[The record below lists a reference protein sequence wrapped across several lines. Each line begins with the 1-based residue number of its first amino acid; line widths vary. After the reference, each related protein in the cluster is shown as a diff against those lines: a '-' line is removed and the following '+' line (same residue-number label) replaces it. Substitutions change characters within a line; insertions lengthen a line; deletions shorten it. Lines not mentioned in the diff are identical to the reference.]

1 MSTTTSPY
9 GRVPGVPSVV
19 VVGSAQ
25 PSQAV
30 RTDGHLETFSPL
42 SGGPAGGAGP
52 SPRRGW
58 LAPSTRVLAQGV
70 GLVVLLGSALA
81 LSAVAPL
88 PASAAPAPCPSGSPP
103 VECPPV
109 ALPLG
114 TELPVPA
121 GPPTSVSCLPG
132 SPRPECPSPG
142 GTAAPGEPCPG
153 PGCLPPPPPPI
164 PPGGGQAGQG
174 SANEAEC
181 GISALGGCVTNAITA
196 FFRDLVT
203 TALNPLLDLLSTTL
217 LTTPTPQ
224 SLPHIG
230 ELWTNSWQILLASYA
245 VLILIAGVL
254 VMAYET
260 LQTHSSVKEIAPRIV
275 VGFLAGA
282 LSLWAASQAIDIANA
297 LAQAIMGSGLDAP
310 SAGESLRNLILG
322 PLNGGIF
329 IILVGLFVAGM
340 LLVLLLT
347 YIVRVALTIVLIA
360 GAPLALMFHAL
371 PQTEPIAYWWWK
383 AFGGCLAIQVV
394 QSLALITTLK
404 VLLAPGGFSVFGPT
418 TSGLAN
424 LLVALALFY
433 ILTKIPFWVL
443 GSLRVSGRRSTVGT
457 ITRAYVVGTALGWI
471 NPRHHA
477 PSTGQRSSPHGGPSG
492 GGPSSGG
499 PRGGGGPSGPNPSG
513 GSGGCGPSGSGG
525 RGPCGGAGRR
535 PSGGGGRGPSRGNSP
550 GGGRGPGHRG
560 QVSPSGRLWPQPMS
574 HRAMRP
580 AVPGRPVPMTGI
592 PGFGDRRVPT
602 ARSGLQSASSCQP
615 SVHPAVPTPASPP
628 RPSRVP
634 PRRLPVDLP
643 AARRSSSP
651 RPVPTRRARSG
662 GLW

>member
-1 MSTTTSPY
+1 M
-9 GRVPGVPSVV
+9 G
-19 VVGSAQ
+19 
-25 PSQAV
+25 
-30 RTDGHLETFSPL
+30 D
-42 SGGPAGGAGP
+42 
-52 SPRRGW
+52 
-58 LAPSTRVLAQGV
+58 
-70 GLVVLLGSALA
+70 
-81 LSAVAPL
+81 
-88 PASAAPAPCPSGSPP
+88 
-103 VECPPV
+103 
-109 ALPLG
+109 
-114 TELPVPA
+114 
-121 GPPTSVSCLPG
+121 
-132 SPRPECPSPG
+132 
-142 GTAAPGEPCPG
+142 
-153 PGCLPPPPPPI
+153 
-164 PPGGGQAGQG
+164 
-174 SANEAEC
+174 AEC
-181 GISALGGCVTNAITA
+181 GVTSLGGCVTNAITV

-224 SLPHIG
+224 SLPRIG
-230 ELWTNSWQILLASYA
+230 ELWSNSWQILLASY
-245 VLILIAGVL
+245 VLLILIAGVL
-254 VMAYET
+254 VMAYES

-282 LSLWAASQAIDIANA
+282 LSLWAASQAIDVANA
-297 LAQAIMGSGLDAP
+297 LAQAIMGSGLDAN
-310 SAGESLRNLILG
+310 SAGQTMRNLVLG

-383 AFGGCLAIQVV
+383 AFGGCLVIQVV

-404 VLLAPGGFSVFGPT
+404 VFLAPGGFSVFGPT
-418 TSGLAN
+418 TTGLIN

-443 GSLRVSGRRSTVGT
+443 GSLRVSSGRRSTVGT
-457 ITRAYVVGTALGWI
+457 IARAYLVGTALGWI

-477 PSTGQRSSPHGGPSG
+477 PSTGQRSSPQRGPSGRGGGPRG

-513 GSGGCGPSGSGG
+513 GGG
-525 RGPCGGAGRR
+525 RGPSGGSGRG
-535 PSGGGGRGPSRGNSP
+535 PSGGGRGPSRGSPP

-574 HRAMRP
+574 TRAMRP

-592 PGFGDRRVPT
+592 AEPGGRRAPVANPG
-602 ARSGLQSASSCQP
+602 ARSVSPRQP
-615 SVHPAVPTPASPP
+615 GVHPAEPPPAPP
-628 RPSRVP
+628 LRPSRVP
-634 PRRLPVDLP
+634 PRQLPVDLP
-643 AARRSSSP
+643 AARRGPTP
-651 RPVPTRRARSG
+651 RPVPTRRARRSG

>member
-1 MSTTTSPY
+1 MSTTTPSY
-9 GRVPGVPSVV
+9 RRVSGALP
-19 VVGSAQ
+19 VGMARSAQ

-30 RTDGHLETFSPL
+30 RTDRHPETLSPP
-42 SGGPAGGAGP
+42 PARTAGP
-52 SPRRGW
+52 CPRREW
-58 LAPSTRVLAQGV
+58 LAPSTRVLARGV
-70 GLVVLLGSALA
+70 GLIVLLGSALA
-81 LSAVAPL
+81 LTAVAPL
-88 PASAAPAPCPSGSPP
+88 PASAAQPAPCPPGSPP

-109 ALPLG
+109 TPLLS
-114 TELPVPA
+114 TALPVPA
-121 GPPTSVSCLPG
+121 GPPTSVGCLPG
-132 SPRPECPSPG
+132 SPQPECPSPG
-142 GTAAPGEPCPG
+142 GTTAPGGPCPG
-153 PGCLPPPPPPI
+153 LGCLPPPPPPI

-224 SLPHIG
+224 SLPRIG
-230 ELWTNSWQILLASYA
+230 ELWTHSWQILLASY
-245 VLILIAGVL
+245 VLLILIAGIL
-254 VMAYET
+254 VMTYET
-260 LQTHSSVKEIAPRIV
+260 LQTQHSVKEIAPRIV

-282 LSLWAASQAIDIANA
+282 LSLWAASQAIDLANA
-297 LAQAIMGSGLDAP
+297 LAQAIMGSGLDAT
-310 SAGESLRNLILG
+310 SAGQTLRNLVLG

-404 VLLAPGGFSVFGPT
+404 VFLAPGGFTLFGPT
-418 TSGLAN
+418 TSGLVN
-424 LLVALALFY
+424 LLVALALFS

-443 GSLRVSGRRSTVGT
+443 GSLRVSSGRRSTVGT
-457 ITRAYVVGTALGWI
+457 IARAYLVGTALGWI

-477 PSTGQRSSPHGGPSG
+477 PSTGQRPSPQGGPSG
-492 GGPSSGG
+492 RGGGPWGRGPSSGG
-499 PRGGGGPSGPNPSG
+499 PRGGGGPSGPHPSG
-513 GSGGCGPSGSGG
+513 GSGGRGPS
-525 RGPCGGAGRR
+525 GGAGRGRSGGGGRDPSRGR
-535 PSGGGGRGPSRGNSP
+535 PSGGGH
-550 GGGRGPGHRG
+550 GPGHRG
-560 QVSPSGRLWPQPMS
+560 QASPSGQLWPQPMS
-574 HRAMRP
+574 NRAVRP
-580 AVPGRPVPMTGI
+580 AVPGRSVPRTGI
-592 PGFGDRRVPT
+592 PGFGDRGVPT
-602 ARSGLQSASSCQP
+602 ARSGLQLASSRQP
-615 SVHPAVPTPASPP
+615 GVHPAVPTPAAPLTP
-628 RPSRVP
+628 GRVP

-643 AARRSSSP
+643 AARRGPTP
-651 RPVPTRRARSG
+651 RPVPTRARSRSG